1 MTEHKDI
8 PADEIDR
15 SSLPCGWMRYGIMGF
30 GFLCTGLGIAGFFLP
45 VMPSTIFL
53 LIALWAFSKSSI
65 RFHNWLYFHPRY
77 GRTVR
82 AWHKDKS
89 IPIEAKWAAV
99 SMMAMSV
106 LIVAVFVANS
116 WVLPVSIA
124 AILTPI
130 AAYIVTRP
138 TLTSTP

>member
-1 MTEHKDI
+1 
-8 PADEIDR
+8 
-15 SSLPCGWMRYGIMGF
+15 MRYGLMGF
-30 GFLCTGLGIAGFFLP
+30 GVVSTGLGIAGIFLP
-45 VMPSTIFL
+45 VMPSTIFF

-65 RFHNWLYFHPRY
+65 RLHNWLYFHPRY

-89 IPIEAKWAAV
+89 IPLSAKWAAV
-99 SMMAMSV
+99 SMMSLSV
-106 LIVAVFVANS
+106 FIVAFFVASS

-124 AILTPI
+124 AILAPI

-138 TLTSTP
+138 TLTSAP